1 MKHTDVRIPDARTI
15 QIWITL
21 GKKHM
26 KKILVIDD
34 ESVIR
39 ALLRQLFERNG
50 FLVIDAEDGRQ
61 GLDLYR
67 EESPD
72 LVVTDLIMPEEEGL
86 TVIKEIKKMT
96 PDAPII
102 AISGGGI
109 GKADVYLQL
118 AKSMGA
124 GRIFEKPFD
133 AKAVLKAVQEMVAE

>member
-1 MKHTDVRIPDARTI
+1 MSSPSDMRLSVLVVQQEPDERERMA
-15 QIWITL
+15 TL
-21 GKKHM
+21 
-26 KKILVIDD
+26 LV
-34 ESVIR
+34 
-39 ALLRQLFERNG
+39 
-50 FLVIDAEDGRQ
+50 DAGLEVWSAPDGRQ
-61 GLDLYR
+61 GLDMYR
-67 EESPD
+67 KESPD

-96 PDAPII
+96 PDALII

-109 GKADVYLQL
+109 GKADVYLKL